1 MTTPH
6 KYILGIFS
14 FLCCICVLNV
24 TAQET
29 KPPKKE
35 DKKQDTEKP
44 SVAEEFDVVR
54 EYKPILA
61 DAVKIRRNPNLNDNR
76 IFIPK
81 VSYSL
86 LDKRLET
93 NSDIRQLQI
102 QKLAPEQDA
111 SLINNYAKLGFGT
124 LRNLLGEVY
133 IANGKDEALQA
144 GFYAK
149 HLSMKGKLD
158 KQNMSNSQFSA
169 FGKSILEKIT
179 IDGRLG
185 YERRGNNFYG
195 AQLVPLQPYNLLVT
209 PDITFQKTDFIN
221 GEAELYNRIDEN
233 SDNRLAYL
241 IKVSAYSFKQK
252 TDGKETNFILN
263 GGLSKNISKFQ
274 AGFNTSIDINK
285 ITFPSQETENNLF
298 KLNPFIKLDGD
309 RFKLTAGINYIKTFG
324 TNSKSYLYPA
334 ANIDYVVIDKYVTL
348 FGELSGNVNKTS
360 LKDLAYQNPF
370 ISDVV
375 EIKNQI
381 EKTKIAAGVKGTVA
395 AGVGFKAMIVQQRI
409 KDFQYYINDINTPQK
424 FLVQYDDGNATITGF
439 TGELNLSFTDNI
451 RWDNKVEFT
460 NYDLPVQKEAWFM
473 PALKFNS
480 TANIKFA
487 QKFTF
492 NADLYFQTETNARL
506 RTFDSNN
513 ANTTII
519 ESVRKIDAFAD
530 LSLGLSYQYN
540 KQIGAFIRGNNLFN
554 KAYERY
560 LYYPNYGLNVLGG
573 FTFAF

>member
-1 MTTPH
+1 MKRNT
-6 KYILGIFS
+6 KYILITFS
-14 FLCCICVLNV
+14 FFCCLFLAEHVS
-24 TAQET
+24 AQET
-29 KPPKKE
+29 KPKTEEKKP
-35 DKKQDTEKP
+35 DTEKP
-44 SVAEEFDVVR
+44 SVAEEFEVVR

-76 IFIPK
+76 IFAPK
-81 VSYSL
+81 VGYSL
-86 LDKRLET
+86 LDKKLET

-102 QKLAPEQDA
+102 QNLAPEQEV
-111 SLINNYAKLGFGT
+111 SLLNNYAKLGVGT

-149 HLSMKGKLD
+149 HLSMRGKLD
-158 KQNMSNSQFSA
+158 QQNMSNSQFSL

-195 AQLVPLQPYNLLVT
+195 AQLIPLQPYNLLVA

-221 GEAELYNRIDEN
+221 AEAELYNHIDET
-233 SDNRLAYL
+233 SENRLAYL
-241 IKVSAYSFKQK
+241 LKVSGYSFRQK

-263 GGLSKNISKFQ
+263 GGLSKNLNKFQ
-274 AGFNTSIDINK
+274 AGFNTSIDVNK

-298 KLNPFIKLDGD
+298 KLNPFLKLDGE
-309 RFKLTAGINYIKTFG
+309 RFKLTAGLNYIKTFG
-324 TNSKSYLYPA
+324 TSSKSYLYPA
-334 ANIDYVVIDKYVTL
+334 ASIDYVVIDNYVTL

-370 ISDVV
+370 ISDEV
-375 EIKNQI
+375 EIRNQV
-381 EKTKIAAGVKGTVA
+381 EKTKIAAGVKGTVT

-409 KDFQYYINDINTPQK
+409 QNFQYFLNDINTPQK
-424 FLVQYDDGNATITGF
+424 FLVQYDDGNATVTGF

-451 RWDNKVEFT
+451 RWDNKIEYN
-460 NYDLPVQKEAWFM
+460 NYELPVQKEAWFL

-506 RTFDSNN
+506 RTYESNTAN
-513 ANTTII
+513 AAILENIQ
-519 ESVRKIDAFAD
+519 KIDAFAD

-560 LYYPNYGLNVLGG
+560 LYYPNFGLNVLGG